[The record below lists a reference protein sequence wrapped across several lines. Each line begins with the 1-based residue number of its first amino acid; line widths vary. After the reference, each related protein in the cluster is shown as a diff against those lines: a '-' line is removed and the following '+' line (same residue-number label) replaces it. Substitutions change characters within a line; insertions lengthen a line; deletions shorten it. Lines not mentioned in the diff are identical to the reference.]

1 MLTHPRHFGHGPA
14 RRRTPAAEPAPH
26 SPAGAAPGA
35 RGRLREGVFVLVLL
49 ALAAL
54 AWLAVHWLAMPDM
67 EAGIL
72 TGGAERSG
80 DGMAGMPM
88 EPSVGAGLFLGTWL
102 VMMAAMML
110 PAVTPV
116 IVRIDRMMRR
126 RGGRATTAYLLAA
139 GYLAVWGAAG
149 VAAYGLFLV
158 LQPLAAAGDAAV
170 AVRAGAVVL
179 LFAGA
184 YQLSPLKRACLRLC
198 RSPLAVVVRH
208 GERIA
213 AGPRGAVIAGL
224 HHGAFC
230 LGCCWALM
238 AVLLAAGVMSLVW
251 MGVVA
256 AVILAEKVWRHGEAL
271 SRPVGA
277 AMIVFGLVLLAAP
290 GAAPTLT

>member
-1 MLTHPRHFGHGPA
+1 MLTHERHLGHVPP
-14 RRRTPAAEPAPH
+14 RRRGSGAERAHDAPA
-26 SPAGAAPGA
+26 GA
-35 RGRLREGVFVLVLL
+35 RGRMREGLFVLVLL
-49 ALAAL
+49 VLSAL
-54 AWLAVHWLAMPDM
+54 AWLAVHRLAMPDM
-67 EAGIL
+67 RAGIL

-80 DGMAGMPM
+80 NGMAGMPM
-88 EPSVGAGLFLGTWL
+88 DRSIGAGLFLGTWL

-116 IVRIDRMMRR
+116 IVRIDRLMRR
-126 RGGRATTAYLLAA
+126 RGAGRTTAYLLAA
-139 GYLAVWGAAG
+139 GYLAVWAAAG

-158 LQPLAAAGDAAV
+158 FQPVAAAGDPAT
-170 AVRAGAVVL
+170 AVRAGAAVL

-208 GERIA
+208 GERIT
-213 AGPRGAVIAGL
+213 AGPRGALLAGV

-238 AVLLAAGVMSLVW
+238 AVLLAAGMMSLVW
-251 MGVVA
+251 MGVIA
-256 AVILAEKVWRHGEAL
+256 AVILAEKVWRHGERL
-271 SRPVGA
+271 SRPLGA

-290 GAAPTLT
+290 GVAPTLT